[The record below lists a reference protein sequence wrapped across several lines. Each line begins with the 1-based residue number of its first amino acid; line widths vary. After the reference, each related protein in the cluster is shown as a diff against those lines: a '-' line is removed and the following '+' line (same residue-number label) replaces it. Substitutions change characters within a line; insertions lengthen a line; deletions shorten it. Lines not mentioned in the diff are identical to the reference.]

1 MASAKPSRQYPVT
14 AGGAKGVR
22 GKNQQAGVTRAL
34 TQARQPRPS
43 PQGRW
48 NWREPNP
55 TADGKPNA
63 DFPWRRDAS
72 LCLFRVKP
80 HEGAVGRHFS
90 RVNRVHFDL

>member
-1 MASAKPSRQYPVT
+1 MASAKPSRQYPVI

-43 PQGRW
+43 PQEHW

-63 DFPWRRDAS
+63 DFPRRRDAS
-72 LCLFRVKP
+72 LCLFRVNPTKAP
-80 HEGAVGRHFS
+80 W
-90 RVNRVHFDL
+90 